1 MLRVR
6 TERLIGN
13 VCVLLILIS
22 CVSAVSSAEDS
33 VANVA
38 GTWTVDVSGGGLE
51 ATQTLVIQQ
60 EGAKISGTF
69 KGPRQSGTL
78 EGAVSGNAV
87 TFHVQARIPLDYTG
101 TADGDSMKGTL
112 SGRGRTGNWTATRS
126 K

>member
-1 MLRVR
+1 MLL
-6 TERLIGN
+6 ELGLWM
-13 VCVLLILIS
+13 CPE
-22 CVSAVSSAEDS
+22 A
-33 VANVA
+33 
-38 GTWTVDVSGGGLE
+38 GLE

-60 EGAKISGTF
+60 DGAKISGTF

-78 EGAVSGNAV
+78 EGTASGNAV